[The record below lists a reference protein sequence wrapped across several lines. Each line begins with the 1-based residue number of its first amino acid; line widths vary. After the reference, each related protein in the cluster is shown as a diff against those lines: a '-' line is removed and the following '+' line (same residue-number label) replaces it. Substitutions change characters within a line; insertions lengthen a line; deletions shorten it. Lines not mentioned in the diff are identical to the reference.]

1 MTTAAVDYA
10 DHRKRGWRTAH
21 TITLGAIVLAIGVV
35 GVSLPQSGGQL
46 AFLGQ
51 RTVLAWLLIAALMAA
66 FAAVA
71 GHGVTGLARG
81 VLIDERHRVTLGR
94 LQMLLW
100 TILVLSA
107 YMAAA
112 LANIGRD
119 AASPLSV
126 NIPSELWLAMGIST
140 ASLIAAP
147 AALQY
152 KERRF
157 ASSQLHNW
165 PTEEESRFSDL
176 FRGEE
181 VSDRDHLDLGK
192 VQMTLFTVVLVLG
205 YALAVGDMLG
215 DSTAPFT
222 TLPAIDDGVVT
233 LLAISHAG
241 YLAKKAAP
249 AAPHPHTLPPEDE
262 TPREPRSGR

>member
-1 MTTAAVDYA
+1 MATAAATYVD
-10 DHRKRGWRTAH
+10 DRRGWQTGH
-21 TITLGAIVLAIGVV
+21 TLALGAIVAGIGVI
-35 GVSLPQSGGQL
+35 GVALPRTSGGL
-46 AFLGQ
+46 GFLGG
-51 RTVLAWLLIAALMAA
+51 RTVLAWLLIAGLMAA

-81 VLIDERHRVTLGR
+81 VLIDERHRITLGR

-112 LANIGRD
+112 LANIGRG
-119 AASPLSV
+119 SKTPLEV
-126 NIPSELWLAMGIST
+126 AIPNELWLTMGIST

-152 KERRF
+152 KERRHGGT
-157 ASSQLHNW
+157 LHNW
-165 PTEEESRFSDL
+165 STEAESRLSDL

-181 VSDRDHLDLGK
+181 VGDRDHLDLGK
-192 VQMTLFTVVLVLG
+192 VQMFLFTVVLILG
-205 YALAVGDMLG
+205 YGLAVGDML
-215 DSTAPFT
+215 DESTAPFVA
-222 TLPAIDDGVVT
+222 LPAVDEGVVT

-241 YLAKKAAP
+241 YLSRKALPTGPSPAP
-249 AAPHPHTLPPEDE
+249 PAD
-262 TPREPRSGR
+262 G